1 MIECARI
8 LVNLGIRNVRYL
20 AFDAEEI
27 QRPVESLDGS
37 PPYANSLDTTERSQL
52 AIIFESVG
60 FSSEQQK
67 QRFPGIFRFLF
78 RRAHRHLRENNFLGN
93 SLLILSRGKAIDVSR
108 KLEKLSATSE
118 SSLPL
123 LPLEVPW

>member
-27 QRPVESLDGS
+27 QRTVESLDGS

-60 FSSEQQK
+60 FSSEQ
-67 QRFPGIFRFLF
+67 
-78 RRAHRHLRENNFLGN
+78 
-93 SLLILSRGKAIDVSR
+93 
-108 KLEKLSATSE
+108 
-118 SSLPL
+118 
-123 LPLEVPW
+123 